1 MEKSMSN
8 QSNTMSKHEYRKAQ
22 NHLVEKAM
30 EGDLCSIEV
39 YPAQNMQLWF
49 MPSDDRA
56 LCMIHRWIFFSD
68 HINNKAPE
76 DRVFSIY
83 TYANLLLKAINARLA
98 PHPHRD
104 ILDYVEERL
113 IELARLNVVNLMIL
127 PNGNIGVC
135 IKSSKQRPASIKE
148 GITKFSI
155 HKAKKSEVL
164 TNQISLLDKCLTL
177 STSND

>member
-1 MEKSMSN
+1 MSN

-22 NHLVEKAM
+22 NHLVEEAM

-39 YPAQNMQLWF
+39 YPAQNRQLWF

-68 HINNKAPE
+68 HISNKPPE

-83 TYANLLLKAINARLA
+83 TYANLLLKAINAQLA

-104 ILDYVEERL
+104 ILDYIEERL
-113 IELARLNVVNLMIL
+113 IEMARLNVVNLMIL

-135 IKSSKQRPASIKE
+135 IRSSKQRPSSIE
-148 GITKFSI
+148 TGIQKYAEL
-155 HKAKKSEVL
+155 KAQKAEQL

-177 STSND
+177 STSAD